1 MKIQLGDLRRLIREA
16 LSPDKLALY
25 TYPEDSRGRRVIK
38 VVLYSPAE
46 ILSDVEKFKKES
58 FLYDQDDTGIV
69 KGYARF
75 QEPEHPCNGAWE
87 VTSIAGPGLG
97 KILYGL
103 GYSLTP
109 NGRLMPDRHYTTNA
123 GKQAWS
129 RASWSRLSGI
139 PLDDEVGSLTP
150 DNPEDDCELQ
160 KPLEVGGPDPLLD
173 VAYEG
178 GELSGGQISGMRAEH
193 WSTVDELEGSGIDQ
207 GQFEAWLRVA
217 GGLKFE
223 KDFGSSM

>member
-1 MKIQLGDLRRLIREA
+1 MKIRLGDLRRLIREV
-16 LSPDKLALY
+16 LEPNKLALY

-38 VVLYSPAE
+38 VVLYSPTE
-46 ILSDVEKFKKES
+46 ILGDVEKFKKGS

-109 NGRLMPDRHYTTNA
+109 NGRLMPDRHYTSKA

-139 PLDDEVGSLTP
+139 PLDDEIGSLTP

-160 KPLEVGGPDPLLD
+160 KPLEDEGPDPLLD

-178 GELSGGQISGMRAEH
+178 GALDGGQISGMRAEH
-193 WSTVDELEGSGIDQ
+193 SSTANELKGSGIDQ
-207 GQFEAWLRVA
+207 DQFEAWLRVA
-217 GGLKFE
+217 GSLKFQ

>member
-1 MKIQLGDLRRLIREA
+1 MKIRLGDLRSLIREA
-16 LSPDKLALY
+16 LEPNRLALY

-139 PLDDEVGSLTP
+139 PLDDEIGSLTP
-150 DNPEDDCELQ
+150 DNPDDDCELQ
-160 KPLEVGGPDPLLD
+160 KPIEAGGPDPLLD

-178 GELSGGQISGMRAEH
+178 GELGGGQVAGMRATH
-193 WSTVDELEGSGIDQ
+193 WSTVDELEESGIDQ
-207 GQFEAWLRVA
+207 GDFESWLKRA

-223 KDFGSSM
+223 KDFGQSI

>member
-1 MKIQLGDLRRLIREA
+1 MKIRLGDLRRLIREA
-16 LSPDKLALY
+16 LEPNRLALY
-25 TYPEDSRGRRVIK
+25 TYPDDARGRRVIK
-38 VVLYSPAE
+38 VVLYSPTE
-46 ILSDVEKFKKES
+46 ILGDVEKFKKES
-58 FLYDQDDTGIV
+58 FLYDQDNTGIV

-87 VTSIAGPGLG
+87 VTSIAGKGLG

-129 RASWSRLSGI
+129 KAATKLNGL
-139 PLDDEVGSLTP
+139 PLDDEIGSLTP
-150 DNPEDDCELQ
+150 EDPEDDCELQ
-160 KPLEVGGPDPLLD
+160 NPIDAGGPDPLLD

-178 GELSGGQISGMRAEH
+178 GELGGGQVAGMRAEH
-193 WSTVDELEGSGIDQ
+193 WSTVDELEEAGLNQDD
-207 GQFEAWLRVA
+207 FESWLKRA

-223 KDFGSSM
+223 KDFGQSI